1 MDERWNR
8 KPQKFFSIVL
18 LFFNCLFFHFKGFIC
33 PESTNPNYKV
43 INQTC
48 YYFVSTKYTF
58 ADAQSNCKR
67 KFGSFEGMLAEPK
80 TSESVFALWS
90 NAESIHYALSYW
102 IGMDDLQKR
111 DGQFRYSSSGVK
123 VTNISGVSLY
133 LNNSPANHNCAKLT
147 SFFRPF
153 IEDDTC
159 SWRYLSICEASLTTS
174 TNGNVFF
181 T

>member
-90 NAESIHYALSYW
+90 NARSIHYASSYW
-102 IGMDDLQKR
+102 IGMDDLQER

-123 VTNISGVSLY
+123 VANISGVSLY
-133 LNNSPANHNCAKLT
+133 LDNSPVNNNCAILT